1 MSATPD
7 LQTRSSFGVSAVG
20 GTGVHEAP
28 AGISGESAET
38 GLAPRE
44 TEATGNTAQV
54 TVKGLSV
61 RYLGQDKWV
70 LDEVNLEHLAG
81 QVTAIVGPSG
91 CGKTTLVRTI
101 CGLIPHCL
109 PSEYVGSVRV
119 NGTEIA
125 DASVQFL
132 AENVA
137 YVGQNPDAAVIT
149 RSVHDDIAFPL
160 QNLCVPVEEIEA
172 RVVEATRL
180 VGLTDR
186 LWDDPWIL
194 SGGGRQ
200 RLAIAAAAV
209 TRPKLLVLDEPTST
223 IDTQGRVE
231 FYDLVARLVS
241 DGTGVVLIDH
251 DLDPVL
257 PICDQV
263 IALDSGG
270 RIIAAGS
277 PREVFFGHS
286 AALAECG
293 IWLPRAVRFGANPR
307 CVKPGGV
314 GGGGGSG
321 GAAARD
327 AHTCGTEV
335 GRVAAAEP
343 HEPHAKRCRRL
354 SNSDD
359 SLLPPEHQ
367 NKTPQSRTRVAHSL
381 RPRSDEGEAPP
392 LTCAEAGIELPQL
405 SDLCDEQVSYWRK
418 TTAEDGTETWERESG
433 KEEWNAA
440 AGAGKSERNRGGDQ
454 GEALVWLE
462 DFEVPGRSPAIDLE
476 LHGGEF
482 VAIVGPNGSGK
493 TSILSALAGLVR
505 FRATRAQIAGKP
517 PARGRHRVG
526 YVFQNPEHQMV
537 ASTVERELA
546 VGGTSPETVAELL
559 ENFHLT
565 QVRTQH
571 PLTLSG
577 GQLRRLSVATMVAE
591 KRQVIVLDEPTYG
604 QDWVNTCELMD
615 FIQQL
620 RADGRVVLMATHDL
634 ELALANCTHLVA
646 LPQPASITTSARETP
661 DATSSV
667 APTAP
672 TIAAPAAPA
681 ALAQS
686 GRDVDSGESVISR
699 QPLMNQGKTN
709 HPHNDKPQPNH
720 LEARDFN
727 VAPVATFTTATA
739 LASVAPRPRKRVG
752 LFTGL
757 NPVTLFVALLPLM
770 VMIFVLQNLR
780 FNLVLLA
787 LGSLACL
794 AARAGWGRTALCVLL
809 PWVVSGLLLFS
820 LSRAGAVEG
829 ISKVYSIHDAPSA
842 ATGVGALLGLVLV
855 SGIATDPQDLL
866 ITLST
871 TFKVPYRVTSTGT
884 AAVAFV
890 ARFTQD
896 FRLLRVAKAL
906 RGIGKRFGPLGSVQR
921 WVASLVPLMILAVQ
935 HGERVALSMDS
946 RGFGARPQRTELHQV
961 RWRVRDWAL
970 MVLLWGICVPL
981 WVWL

>member
-1 MSATPD
+1 MSATSD

-109 PSEYVGSVRV
+109 PSEYAGSVRV

-180 VGLTDR
+180 VGLADR

-241 DGTGVVLIDH
+241 NGTGVVLIDH

-293 IWLPRAVRFGANPR
+293 IWLPRAVR
-307 CVKPGGV
+307 
-314 GGGGGSG
+314 G
-321 GAAARD
+321 GAGTPARK
-327 AHTCGTEV
+327 ARGSLGGLQVHARETEGEV
-335 GRVAAAEP
+335 SPRF
-343 HEPHAKRCRRL
+343 
-354 SNSDD
+354 
-359 SLLPPEHQ
+359 LLTDGSK
-367 NKTPQSRTRVAHSL
+367 NLASQSRVGVVPCCATSAS
-381 RPRSDEGEAPP
+381 PA

-440 AGAGKSERNRGGDQ
+440 AGAGKSERNRDGDQ

-505 FRATRAQIAGKP
+505 FRAIRAQIAGKP

-565 QVRTQH
+565 QVRAQH

-604 QDWVNTCELMD
+604 QDWANTCELMD

-672 TIAAPAAPA
+672 TSAAPV
-681 ALAQS
+681 ALAES
-686 GRDVDSGESVISR
+686 GRDGDSGESVISR
-699 QPLMNQGKTN
+699 QPLMNQGKTS

-739 LASVAPRPRKRVG
+739 LASVTPRPRKRAG

-794 AARAGWGRTALCVLL
+794 AARAGRGRTALCVLL

>member
-7 LQTRSSFGVSAVG
+7 PQTGSSFGVSAG
-20 GTGVHEAP
+20 GAGVHEAP
-28 AGISGESAET
+28 AGISGESGET
-38 GLAPRE
+38 GLTPHE
-44 TEATGNTAQV
+44 TKASGNTPQV
-54 TVKGLSV
+54 AVAGLSV

-109 PSEYVGSVRV
+109 PSEYAGSVRV
-119 NGTEIA
+119 SGQEIA

-160 QNLCVPVEEIEA
+160 QNLCLPVEEIET
-172 RVVEATRL
+172 RVVEAARL
-180 VGLTDR
+180 VGLADR

-209 TRPKLLVLDEPTST
+209 MRPRLLVLDEPTST
-223 IDTQGRVE
+223 IDTQGRIE
-231 FYDLVARLVS
+231 FYDLVARLVAG
-241 DGTGVVLIDH
+241 GTGVVLIDH

-263 IALDSGG
+263 IALDDGG

-293 IWLPRAVRFGANPR
+293 IWLPRALR
-307 CVKPGGV
+307 GGV
-314 GGGGGSG
+314 
-321 GAAARD
+321 
-327 AHTCGTEV
+327 HEV
-335 GRVAAAEP
+335 
-343 HEPHAKRCRRL
+343 
-354 SNSDD
+354 
-359 SLLPPEHQ
+359 
-367 NKTPQSRTRVAHSL
+367 
-381 RPRSDEGEAPP
+381 

-405 SDLCDEQVSYWRK
+405 SDLCGERVSYWHKNGDAWKK
-418 TTAEDGTETWERESG
+418 TTA
-433 KEEWNAA
+433 
-440 AGAGKSERNRGGDQ
+440 GDQ
-454 GEALVWLE
+454 AKGEALVRLE
-462 DFEVPGRSPAIDLE
+462 DFEVPGRSPAVDLE

-493 TSILSALAGLVR
+493 TSLLSALAGLVR
-505 FRATRAQIAGKP
+505 FHATHAEIAGKP

-546 VGGTSPETVAELL
+546 VGGTSPETVDELL

-565 QVRTQH
+565 KVRTQH

-577 GQLRRLSVATMVAE
+577 GQLRRLSVATMIAE

-604 QDWVNTCELMD
+604 QDWANTCELME

-646 LPQPASITTSARETP
+646 LPMPSPSPTAVPSPTATNATAPETP
-661 DATSSV
+661 TATG
-667 APTAP
+667 TD
-672 TIAAPAAPA
+672 TAAPDKAAVSPNTTVLIDTYTAAP
-681 ALAQS
+681 
-686 GRDVDSGESVISR
+686 I
-699 QPLMNQGKTN
+699 P
-709 HPHNDKPQPNH
+709 
-720 LEARDFN
+720 
-727 VAPVATFTTATA
+727 
-739 LASVAPRPRKRVG
+739 PRPRKRAG

-757 NPVTLFVALLPLM
+757 NPVTLFAALLPLM
-770 VMIFVLQNLR
+770 VMIFVMQNLHL
-780 FNLVLLA
+780 NLGLLA
-787 LGSLACL
+787 LSSLACL
-794 AARAGWGRTALCVLL
+794 AARAGRGRTAMCVLL

-866 ITLST
+866 ITLSG
-871 TFKVPYRVTSTGT
+871 TFKVPYRITSAGT

-896 FRLLRVAKAL
+896 FRLLRTAKAL
-906 RGIGKRFGPLGSVQR
+906 RGVGTRLGPLGPVVR
-921 WVASLVPLMILAVQ
+921 WVASLVPLTILAVQ

-946 RGFGARPQRTELHQV
+946 RGFGARPRRTELHQV
-961 RWRVRDWAL
+961 RWRVRDW
-970 MVLLWGICVPL
+970 VLVVVLWAVAFVLPWYL
-981 WVWL
+981 WRS